1 MDSMEINK
9 TIAAVLIAGIVFFLT
24 GLIGDNLVSMRPL
37 KEAAIKIE
45 LPTTAPAGGAP
56 AAPPETPVAV
66 LLAKAD
72 PAAGEA
78 ATKKL
83 GCVACHT
90 FVEGGKNGIG
100 PNLYGI
106 VGEPIGKGKDYSFSK
121 ALSEKK
127 GNWTFALL
135 NEWLTKPAAFAPG
148 TKMTFVGVKDEQER
162 ANIIDYLHTLSHSPE
177 PLPKPTEAE
186 LHPAAAAAPAA
197 AGGAPA
203 EPSID
208 TLLASADPAR
218 GEADTKRLG
227 CVACHT
233 FVQGGKNGIGP
244 NLWSVVGEPIA
255 QGRDYS
261 FSDALKKHTGNW
273 TYALLNEWLTKPA
286 AFAPGTRMTFVG
298 VAKPDERA
306 DIIDYLRTLSATPQ
320 PLPAAK

>member
-1 MDSMEINK
+1 MDAMEINK
-9 TIAAVLIAGIVFFLT
+9 AIAAVLIAGIVFFLT

-45 LPTTAPAGGAP
+45 IPTAAPAAGAP
-56 AAPPETPVAV
+56 APPASPPIAV

-72 PAAGEA
+72 AAAGEA
-78 ATKKL
+78 ATKQV
-83 GCVACHT
+83 GCVACHS
-90 FVEGGKNGIG
+90 FNEGGKNGLG

-106 VGEPIGKGKDYSFSK
+106 VGEPIGQGKDYSFSK
-121 ALSEKK
+121 ALSSKT

-148 TKMTFVGVKDEQER
+148 TKMTFAGVKDDQQR
-162 ANIIDYLHTLSHSPE
+162 ANIIAYLRTLSHSPE
-177 PLPKPTEAE
+177 PLPTPTEAE
-186 LHPAAAAAPAA
+186 LHPAAAVVP

-203 EPSID
+203 APSID
-208 TLLASADPAR
+208 VLLASADPAR

-233 FVQGGKNGIGP
+233 FTQGGKNGLGP

-255 QGRDYS
+255 QGRDYN

-298 VAKPDERA
+298 VAKAEERA
-306 DIIDYLRTLSATPQ
+306 DIIDYLRTLSPNPE
-320 PLPAAK
+320 PLPAK